1 MGWGWKGKGGGGG
14 VPDRWEDYTNIGNVV
29 EGTQFIP
36 FKVPLNEY
44 LLKDVSSGVEKWSL
58 KDLSEVVP
66 ELGLVVDLTNTKR
79 YYQAKQLEGMGIKY
93 CKIFTKG
100 HEVPDKGVVNKFYKA
115 LEDVDDGKIVG
126 VHCTHGLNRTG
137 YLICRF
143 MVEKMG
149 VEPGAAI
156 HAFDAARGHKQER
169 ENYLEHIRSRGW
181 ERQSSEGGKEAVTPQ
196 NHVGDGRRGYHTLS
210 GGSEV
215 HDQNIGGYYEDY
227 YGCDDYCIE
236 YFQEYHPGY
245 CYPFPV
251 QHYTPAHGE
260 HHQGGGSSG
269 GEKWGSYGYQ
279 LQPLKDY
286 KSTWVQ
292 GNSYRGSFAEG
303 YLEQA
308 EFKVNIVQHPIYDE
322 KLHESKSVTST
333 TDISGKENII
343 AGELFS
349 SSRPSPDRNLD
360 KTETELTKGGSTRTL
375 SRQKRRSRKRKQW
388 EKLL

>member
-1 MGWGWKGKGGGGG
+1 
-14 VPDRWEDYTNIGNVV
+14 
-29 EGTQFIP
+29 
-36 FKVPLNEY
+36 
-44 LLKDVSSGVEKWSL
+44 
-58 KDLSEVVP
+58 
-66 ELGLVVDLTNTKR
+66 
-79 YYQAKQLEGMGIKY
+79 MGIKY

-100 HEVPDKGVVNKFYKA
+100 HEVPDKGVVSKFYKA

-210 GGSEV
+210 RGSEV
-215 HDQNIGGYYEDY
+215 QGQNIGGYYEDY

-236 YFQEYHPGY
+236 YFQDYHPGY

-260 HHQGGGSSG
+260 HHQGVGSSG
-269 GEKWGSYGYQ
+269 GERWGGHVYQ

-286 KSTWVQ
+286 KTTWVQ
-292 GNSYRGSFAEG
+292 GNSYRGSFAES

-308 EFKVNIVQHPIYDE
+308 EFRVNIEQHPIYNE
-322 KLHESKSVTST
+322 KLHETKSNNSI
-333 TDISGKENII
+333 TDISGTESINS
-343 AGELFS
+343 GELFS
-349 SSRPSPDRNLD
+349 SSRLSADRNLD
-360 KTETELTKGGSTRTL
+360 KIETELTKVGSTRTL
-375 SRQKRRSRKRKQW
+375 SRQKRGARKRKQW